1 MGLDPAPSTFAIL
14 IGNVFFWYIFLAA
27 DLDSWEVGEGRSS
40 SFSLDGRSVKLL
52 LERFALATNS

>member
-1 MGLDPAPSTFAIL
+1 MGLDLTPSTFAIL
-14 IGNVFFWYIFLAA
+14 IGNVFLAA

-52 LERFALATNS
+52 LE

>member
-1 MGLDPAPSTFAIL
+1 MGLDPAPSTFAIF

-52 LERFALATNS
+52 LE

>member
-1 MGLDPAPSTFAIL
+1 MGLDPAPSTFSIL

-27 DLDSWEVGEGRSS
+27 DLDSWEVSERRSS

-52 LERFALATNS
+52 LE